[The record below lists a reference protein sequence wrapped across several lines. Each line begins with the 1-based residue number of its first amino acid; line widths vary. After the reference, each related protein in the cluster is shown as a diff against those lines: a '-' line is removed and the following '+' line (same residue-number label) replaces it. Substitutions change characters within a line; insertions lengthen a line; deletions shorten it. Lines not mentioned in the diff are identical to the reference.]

1 MLKFGI
7 PAVPTGLA
15 IWVLNSSDRY
25 FLNSF
30 FGTADVGIYN
40 VGYRVGMLVTLVSG
54 ALHLAYPRF
63 MFSIYKERPDAKYY
77 FAKINTYFYLI
88 TFLSALAIS
97 IFAKEAI
104 QILTGPAFHS
114 SYTVV
119 PLIAFSYVFYG
130 LFSNFGTG
138 ISVIGKTYLFV
149 ISTATA
155 GLINLFFNF
164 ILISRFGVMG
174 AALATFLS
182 FSFLAII
189 QLLMAQ
195 RIYAIPYEFKR
206 IGLVL
211 LIGITLVIA
220 SNLINFDLLTS
231 LFVKSI
237 FFTLFPVVLY
247 LFRFFEDRELKA
259 LRKIWLFFK
268 SSRGNPKTLIE
279 LIRQDFVV

>member
-1 MLKFGI
+1 
-7 PAVPTGLA
+7 
-15 IWVLNSSDRY
+15 
-25 FLNSF
+25 
-30 FGTADVGIYN
+30 
-40 VGYRVGMLVTLVSG
+40 
-54 ALHLAYPRF
+54 
-63 MFSIYKERPDAKYY
+63 
-77 FAKINTYFYLI
+77 
-88 TFLSALAIS
+88 
-97 IFAKEAI
+97 
-104 QILTGPAFHS
+104 
-114 SYTVV
+114 
-119 PLIAFSYVFYG
+119 
-130 LFSNFGTG
+130 
-138 ISVIGKTYLFV
+138 
-149 ISTATA
+149 
-155 GLINLFFNF
+155 
-164 ILISRFGVMG
+164 MG